1 MKKLLLVAL
10 GTIALM
16 VGTTRIAKADSSLKF
31 PQMVAQSQ
39 PAATKWVQPVVP
51 KRDEIA
57 LNFAPPSPTV
67 VRLRPLNQTPPL
79 ESEPSEA
86 IALADLFEGGSDSLV
101 AKAVGR
107 AEGTRTTD
115 GSRTRAYYG
124 HVDPGNGQWNQGSF
138 SYQHGARSPQE
149 ADEKQLR
156 RLQTQAEVIRQ
167 QAGTN
172 RLMLSLEAEL
182 NGIDLA
188 NQAPLAAL
196 DTGGYID
203 RLRQAYDRGFTGSDA
218 VLQARVYSFINPKT
232 NQWDAPG
239 LGNNEASITHDQ
251 GRRLDAISQA
261 LAAHQQNHPPLAKRL
276 KTSTIADS
284 VANSKHR
291 LSGRSSGEISKSLVS
306 TSPTFN

>member
-10 GTIALM
+10 STIALM

-31 PQMVAQSQ
+31 SQMVAQSQ
-39 PAATKWVQPVVP
+39 PISTDRVQPATP
-51 KRDEIA
+51 KRDAIA
-57 LNFAPPSPTV
+57 LNFAPPTPTV
-67 VRLRPLNQTPPL
+67 VHRRPVNQTPTL
-79 ESEPSEA
+79 EDESPEA

-101 AKAVGR
+101 AKVVGR
-107 AEGTRTTD
+107 AEGTRATD

-156 RLQTQAEVIRQ
+156 RLQTQAEIIRQ

-172 RLMLSLEAEL
+172 RLRLSLEAEL

-196 DTGGYID
+196 DTGGYVD
-203 RLRQAYDRGFTGSDA
+203 RLKQAYDRGFTGSDA
-218 VLQARVYSFINPKT
+218 VLQATSLFLHQPQ
-232 NQWDAPG
+232 NQSVGCP
-239 LGNNEASITHDQ
+239 
-251 GRRLDAISQA
+251 RPR
-261 LAAHQQNHPPLAKRL
+261 QQ
-276 KTSTIADS
+276 
-284 VANSKHR
+284 
-291 LSGRSSGEISKSLVS
+291 
-306 TSPTFN
+306 